1 MQNLLERSGQVV
13 GIPVEEAS
21 YGPHAYCQELAT
33 GAVVVGWEAAPDP
46 YTGEDTPE
54 RLRKERMQQF
64 GELINLA
71 FITASRQ
78 YYY

>member
-1 MQNLLERSGQVV
+1 V
-13 GIPVEEAS
+13 GIPVKAVD
-21 YGPHAYCQELAT
+21 YQPHAYCWELGE
-33 GAVVVGWEAAPDP
+33 GAVAIGWEAAPDP
-46 YTGEDTPE
+46 YTGADTPE
-54 RLRKERMQQF
+54 RLRKEHMQQL